1 MFNNTQKPRPKS
13 RCPVC
18 QVIRR
23 TVFLMVGVGIFAY
36 YVFSPEKRRGDGF
49 ATLLEYLT
57 IGNAFI
63 AILIGIA
70 GKLIFDAAKH
80 FAQKSR

>member
-1 MFNNTQKPRPKS
+1 MFNNTQQPRPKPP
-13 RCPVC
+13 CPVC
-18 QVIRR
+18 QFIRR

-36 YVFSPEKRRGDGF
+36 YVFSPEQRRSDGF

-57 IGNAFI
+57 IGNATI